1 MVGGLLGLVFSAL
14 LWSSSSPWSRRKT
27 VAGGDRIVEERRIQR
42 EFYALVGSMKP
53 SRYAGPPG
61 TAADLGQGCATS
73 RPDGSCRRLR
83 RRSGIATT
91 GWTMTPRGPISIRG
105 RAIPRPTGRRR
116 RADLIGPTAP
126 TSRPSHPRDQWS
138 ATSMAAASTRPRSGP
153 AGRQGSPR
161 VGEGLSRPFVHETPG
176 HPEPLGR
183 PPPSAWAAAATPV
196 PGHRYRDRD
205 RDGRR
210 PALRWNASR
219 STTPRSP
226 P

>member
-1 MVGGLLGLVFSAL
+1 VEVRTSGFNLNTVGIILMVGGLLGLVFSAL

-91 GWTMTPRGPISIRG
+91 GWTMTPRGPIAIRG

-116 RADLIGPTAP
+116 RADLIGPDRTDEPAIPPEGSVERHVDGGCKHP
-126 TSRPSHPRDQWS
+126 TP
-138 ATSMAAASTRPRSGP
+138 
-153 AGRQGSPR
+153 
-161 VGEGLSRPFVHETPG
+161 
-176 HPEPLGR
+176 
-183 PPPSAWAAAATPV
+183 
-196 PGHRYRDRD
+196 
-205 RDGRR
+205 
-210 PALRWNASR
+210 
-219 STTPRSP
+219 
-226 P
+226 